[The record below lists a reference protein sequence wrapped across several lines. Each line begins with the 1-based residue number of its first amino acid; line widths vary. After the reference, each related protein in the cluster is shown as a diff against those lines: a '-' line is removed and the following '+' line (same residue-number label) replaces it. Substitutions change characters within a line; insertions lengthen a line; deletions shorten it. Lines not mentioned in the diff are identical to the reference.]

1 MALEINETKE
11 YLGLLRHKQAVIQ
24 WKLKNAE
31 EQIGAV
37 CNALCDDGISE
48 LSSDEEDNEAEAD
61 DLTPPVPSK
70 DLAPPSSANHLIP
83 PLSSDDLTSLVSS
96 NDEAQW
102 ENDSSGGSLE
112 ASDDAHCPALC
123 TSFTTP
129 SIGEAKSVLCTE
141 SVEGV

>member
-1 MALEINETKE
+1 MALEIDETEE
-11 YLGLLRHKQAVIQ
+11 YLGLLRHKQAVVQ
-24 WKLKNAE
+24 QRLKNAE

-37 CNALCDDGISE
+37 RNALCDDGISE

-70 DLAPPSSANHLIP
+70 DLAPPSSADHLIP

-96 NDEAQW
+96 DDEAQRA
-102 ENDSSGGSLE
+102 NDSSGGSLE
-112 ASDDAHCPALC
+112 ASDDAHCPASC

-129 SIGEAKSVLCTE
+129 SIGEAKSV
-141 SVEGV
+141 